1 MGKEITVGGLTRQ
14 KYISPKRDGEAIKE
28 DYILLFFF
36 QTNIFYYYTKNL
48 NELFNNFQIMIT
60 RFYKH
65 LRIIVFLFLQI
76 FLYLNT
82 YYSSYNFKVSH
93 M

>member
-1 MGKEITVGGLTRQ
+1 MTRQ
-14 KYISPKRDGEAIKE
+14 KYIFSKRDGKTIKE
-28 DYILLFFF
+28 DYILSLFF

-60 RFYKH
+60 RFDKH

-76 FLYLNT
+76 VLYQLLILIIHLII
-82 YYSSYNFKVSH
+82 SKFSIYNH
-93 M
+93 HIRA